1 MKIIAPIIGALR
13 NLIQLRYSISIESVT
28 RGSDHPSATKEN
40 FILWVP
46 TRIPNKLEIENLSP
60 EILIDA
66 KITIPKNIPRISM
79 KL

>member
-1 MKIIAPIIGALR
+1 MKIIAQIIGALR
-13 NLIQLRYSISIESVT
+13 NLIQLRYRISIESLT
-28 RGSDHPSATKEN
+28 RGSDHPSAAKEN